1 MPRLARP
8 LSLSLARLLSISA
21 AFISLLALQ
30 SAPALASGSQ
40 QAIFEDDNAVLNN
53 PGGTLPILGQLGVS
67 RVRVLVQW
75 DSIAPGPLSHHAP
88 PGFDASNPAAYP
100 AANWARYDTLV
111 RAAQAAGIQLF
122 FTLTGPAPVWA
133 TGPGF
138 PAHTSSIISPGVWK
152 PSARE
157 FGRFVAAIGRRYS
170 GAYAPRGH
178 TPLPRVS
185 FWSIWNEPNYGYDL
199 APQATSDSKIELAP
213 AAYRSL
219 LGAAWSSLTG
229 TGHGPATDTILI
241 GETAPRGLTVIGNF
255 SGIKP
260 LRFLRALYCVDS
272 RYRALRGAAAAARG
286 CPTTAASSRRFAAQ
300 NPALFQAS
308 GFADHPYEQGI
319 APNTPTIG
327 PDDPTNWRTD
337 PDYADLPEVPRLERT
352 LDRLQRIYGSRTHL
366 AIWNTEYGYR
376 TRPPDPHAKIN
387 QATAAYYMNWAEY
400 LSWRQGRLVS
410 YSQYLL
416 YDPPTRF
423 FASGL
428 FSPTGRPKATL
439 DAYRMPL
446 FLPVTSTRRG
456 RRVEVWG
463 CVRPAHWFSTPQAVR
478 IQFQAKGRG
487 PFRTLATVPVTNVRG
502 YFDAHEHFPG
512 SGAVRLAWSYPGGP
526 TIHSRVVGIT
536 LR

>member
-1 MPRLARP
+1 MPR
-8 LSLSLARLLSISA
+8 LARLLSISA
-21 AFISLLALQ
+21 VFTALLALS
-30 SAPALASGSQ
+30 SAPALASSSQ
-40 QAIFEDDNAVLNN
+40 QAIFEDDSAMLNN
-53 PGGTLPILGQLGVS
+53 PGGTLQILGQLGVT
-67 RVRVLVQW
+67 RVRLLVHW
-75 DSIAPGPLSHHAP
+75 DSIAPAAASHHAP
-88 PGFDASNPAAYP
+88 ANFDGSNPAAYP
-100 AANWARYDTLV
+100 AANWAPYDGVV
-111 RAAQAAGIQLF
+111 RAAQADGIQLD

-138 PAHTSSIISPGVWK
+138 PSNTSSLTSPGIWE

-170 GAYAPRGH
+170 GAYKPRAQA
-178 TPLPRVS
+178 TLPRVS

-199 APQATSDSKIELAP
+199 APQATSDSRTELAP
-213 AAYRSL
+213 AMYRSL
-219 LGAAWSSLTG
+219 LGAAWSSLAA

-272 RYRALRGAAAAARG
+272 HYHALRGAAAAARA
-286 CPTTAASSRRFAAQ
+286 CPTTAAASRLFAAQ
-300 NPALFQAS
+300 NPALFHAS
-308 GFADHPYEQGI
+308 GFADHPYEQGV

-327 PDDPTNWRTD
+327 PDDPTNWTTD
-337 PDYADLPEVPRLERT
+337 PDYADLPEVPRLGRT
-352 LDRLQRIYGSRTHL
+352 LDRLQRAYGSRTRL

-400 LSWRQGRLVS
+400 LSWRQRRLVS

-416 YDPPTRF
+416 YDPATRF

-428 FSPTGRPKATL
+428 LSPAGRPKATF

-456 RRVEVWG
+456 RRLEVWG
-463 CVRPAHWFSTPQAVR
+463 CVRPAHVYAGAQAVA
-478 IQFQAKGRG
+478 IQFQAKVHG
-487 PFRTLATVPVTNVRG
+487 PFRTIATVTVTNARG
-502 YFDAHEHFPG
+502 YFDTREHFPG
-512 SGAVRLAWSYPGGP
+512 SGAVRLAWRYPSGR